1 MDKPL
6 KRRLLLGVTGGIAA
20 YKVAELARLLI
31 RNNVEVQVA
40 MTDAATKFVTPAT
53 FQALTGNPVITDLW
67 DASFPN
73 HMAHIELSRGADAI
87 VIAPASADFMAKLA
101 HGLADDLLS
110 TACLARNCPLI
121 VAPAM
126 NREMWDNAATQRN
139 VATLRA
145 DGITVLGPAAGDQ
158 ACGEVG
164 MGRMIEP
171 EEMLDAVL
179 AFFAP
184 KRLAGHTVLVT
195 AGPTF
200 EAIDTVRGITN
211 LSSGKMG
218 YAIAEAAAALGADV
232 TLVSGP
238 TALTPPSHAHFVY
251 VTTAA
256 EMMNAVKAHVAG
268 ADYFFS
274 VAAVADYTPVTPSG
288 RKLKKSAEPMEI
300 KLKPTEDILAYV
312 AALANGPFC
321 VGFAAESENL
331 ADYAQAKRARKK
343 IPMIVANLVQH
354 TIGKEENEVTIY
366 DDAGPH
372 ALARAPKSKIAYGI
386 VEHAIRLRGERAQ
399 QPATVTPIK
408 QVL

>member
-1 MDKPL
+1 
-6 KRRLLLGVTGGIAA
+6 LLLGVTGGIAA

-31 RNNVEVQVA
+31 RNNVDVRVA
-40 MTDAATKFVTPAT
+40 MTAAATKFVGPAT
-53 FQALTGNPVITDLW
+53 FQALTGKPVATDLW

-73 HMAHIELSRGADAI
+73 NMAHIELSRDVDAI
-87 VIAPASADFMAKLA
+87 VVAPASADFLAKLA
-101 HGLADDLLS
+101 HGRAEDLLS
-110 TACLARNCPLI
+110 TTCLARSCPLL

-126 NREMWDNAATQRN
+126 NVEMWENAATQRN

-145 DGITVLGPAAGDQ
+145 DGVAILGPAAGDQ

-164 MGRMIEP
+164 MGRMLEP
-171 EEMLDAVL
+171 EELLQSMLS
-179 AFFAP
+179 FFAP
-184 KRLAGHTVLVT
+184 KRLAGRKVIVT

-218 YAIAEAAAALGADV
+218 YAVAEAAASLGADV
-232 TLVSGP
+232 TLISGP
-238 TALTPPSHAHFVY
+238 SALTPPAAAHFVY

-256 EMMNAVKAHVAG
+256 EMLNAVKAHVAG

-274 VAAVADYTPVTPSG
+274 VAAVADYTPVKTEG
-288 RKLKKSAEPMEI
+288 RKIKKTAEPMEI
-300 KLKPTEDILAYV
+300 KLKPTEDILAHV
-312 AALANGPFC
+312 AALPNGPFC
-321 VGFAAESENL
+321 VGFAAESEDL
-331 ADYAQAKRARKK
+331 AQYAQAKRARKK

-366 DDAGPH
+366 DDAGEH

-386 VEHAIRLRGERAQ
+386 VEHAVALREARPH
-399 QPATVTPIK
+399 PATVTPLK
-408 QVL
+408 QVS

>member
-1 MDKPL
+1 MDKVL
-6 KRRLLLGVTGGIAA
+6 TRRLLLGVTGGIAA
-20 YKVAELARLLI
+20 YKVAELSRLLQ

-40 MTDAATKFVTPAT
+40 MTEAATRFVAPAT
-53 FQALTGNPVITDLW
+53 FQALTGKPVATDLW

-73 HMAHIELSRGADAI
+73 NMAHIELSRDVDGI
-87 VIAPASADFMAKLA
+87 LIAPASADFIAKLA

-110 TACLARNCPLI
+110 TTCVARNCPLL

-126 NREMWDNAATQRN
+126 NVEMWENSATQRN
-139 VATLRA
+139 VAMLRA
-145 DGITVLGPAAGDQ
+145 DGVHILGPAAGDQ
-158 ACGEVG
+158 ACGEIG
-164 MGRMIEP
+164 MGRMLEP
-171 EEMLDAVL
+171 EELLQSVL
-179 AFFAP
+179 SFFAP
-184 KRLAGHTVLVT
+184 KRLAGRKVLVT

-218 YAIAEAAAALGADV
+218 YAIAEAAASLGAEV

-268 ADYFFS
+268 TDYFFS
-274 VAAVADYTPVTPSG
+274 VAAVADYTPVATHG
-288 RKLKKSAEPMEI
+288 RKLKKGSEPLEI
-300 KLKPTEDILAYV
+300 TLKPTEDILAHV
-312 AALANGPFC
+312 AALPGAPFC

-331 ADYAQAKRARKK
+331 ADYAQATRAKKK

-366 DDAGPH
+366 DDAGAH

-386 VEHAIRLRGERAQ
+386 VEHALRLREEKPQA
-399 QPATVTPIK
+399 ATVTPLK
-408 QVL
+408 QVS